1 MHVQKT
7 AIVAKVGGPPVL
19 RVGHEGIEVLLER
32 IVVELLELVG
42 VVEVGAERVLS
53 GVVLAEDV
61 GPELV
66 GPPVCVP
73 GAGASDVG
81 RLLDGTLAL
90 GHDGVWC
97 RVWWKRLFEGNKLRS
112 PLLGCSGCISSGAF
126 ISTTNLAS
134 TFLACPPH
142 LLAPSCLASRE
153 APPHYRDFTQARSR
167 TSRCCSSH
175 HVSLVLLGA
184 LHQTLSSKA
193 SISVAATRNG
203 MTTSIGM
210 WAL

>member
-1 MHVQKT
+1 VDVQET
-7 AIVAKVGGPPVL
+7 AIVTEVGRPPVL

-32 IVVELLELVG
+32 IVVELLELFG

-90 GHDGVWC
+90 GHDGGLG
-97 RVWWKRLFEGNKLRS
+97 RVLWERVFARNKLQS
-112 PLLGCSGCISSGAF
+112 SLSGWSG
-126 ISTTNLAS
+126 
-134 TFLACPPH
+134 
-142 LLAPSCLASRE
+142 
-153 APPHYRDFTQARSR
+153 
-167 TSRCCSSH
+167 
-175 HVSLVLLGA
+175 
-184 LHQTLSSKA
+184 
-193 SISVAATRNG
+193 
-203 MTTSIGM
+203 
-210 WAL
+210 